1 MLKELHVRNYAVIDD
16 LRIELQPGLNVL
28 TGETGAGK
36 SLIVGALSL
45 LLGERASSELVRAGE
60 DRALVEGVFDCS
72 RAPELVRMC
81 EEQGIEVEGDWLIL
95 RREVLREG
103 RNRAWVNGSAAT
115 AGLVRQ
121 LGQSLVDLH
130 GQHEHQALLRREA
143 QRDIL
148 DAFAGATD
156 AAHRTG
162 EAHSRLV
169 GLRARIAETRA
180 EAKAT
185 RERADFLAFR
195 ALEIESAGLVPR
207 EDETATLEARRL
219 EHSEEL
225 IELSAA
231 LHSAVYGDDGALVEG
246 LGSLSRKVDD
256 LVRIDPT
263 AAEIEA
269 LYSDSRTALQELGRR
284 LSTYRDAVEHD
295 PQRLAELRERLDLIH
310 HLKHKYGD
318 TVEEVL
324 AAGRTAREELD
335 RADRSVLDLDA
346 LALEEARAI
355 EELAREAE
363 TLSALRKASAD
374 RLESEVTGLLDELG
388 MAGGRF
394 CVRLEELAELGSH
407 GAERVEFQVSL
418 NPGFPPGPLARVASG
433 GELSR
438 VMLALKTVLAEV
450 DGVPSLV
457 FDEIDS
463 GVGGRVAQRVAERLA
478 MVAGNHQVFAITHL
492 PQIASR
498 ASVHLYVE
506 KIQEEGL
513 ASARVRTLE
522 GEERVE
528 ELARM
533 LGGDPDRETSL
544 RHAAELLS
552 DSSPHTFRY
561 SGGRFPY
568 IRQWRGDGLLPP
580 TDTRTDTHE
589 RLRGAS

>member
-72 RAPELVRMC
+72 RAPDLVRMC

-169 GLRARIAETRA
+169 GLRARIAKTRA

-324 AAGRTAREELD
+324 AVGMTAREELD

-363 TLSALRKASAD
+363 NLSALRKASAD

-552 DSSPHTFRY
+552 
-561 SGGRFPY
+561 
-568 IRQWRGDGLLPP
+568 
-580 TDTRTDTHE
+580 E
-589 RLRGAS
+589 

>member
-16 LRIELQPGLNVL
+16 LRIELEPGLNVL

-45 LLGERASSELVRAGE
+45 LLGERASSDLVRAGE

-72 RAPELVRMC
+72 GAPELVRLC
-81 EEQGIEVEGDWLIL
+81 AEQGIEVDGDWLIL

-115 AGLVRQ
+115 TGLVRDI
-121 LGQSLVDLH
+121 GQRLVDLH

-148 DAFAGATD
+148 DAFAGARD
-156 AAHRTG
+156 AADRTG
-162 EAHSRLV
+162 EAHARLV
-169 GLRARIAETRA
+169 GLRGRIAATRA
-180 EAKAT
+180 EAAAT

-195 ALEIESAGLVPR
+195 AREIESAGLTPR
-207 EDETATLEARRL
+207 EDETAALEARRL

-246 LGSLSRKVDD
+246 LGGLSRKVED

-263 AAEIEA
+263 ASEIEA
-269 LYSDSRTALQELGRR
+269 LYAEARTTLQELGRR
-284 LSTYRDAVEHD
+284 LSAYRDAVEHD
-295 PQRLAELRERLDLIH
+295 PGRLAELRDRLDLIH
-310 HLKHKYGD
+310 GLKRKYGG
-318 TVEEVL
+318 TIEEVL
-324 AAGRTAREELD
+324 ATGKAAREELEK
-335 RADRSVLDLDA
+335 ADRSVLDLDA
-346 LALEEARAI
+346 LAVEETAALEELVVRADK
-355 EELAREAE
+355 L
-363 TLSALRKASAD
+363 TALRKASAA

-388 MAGGRF
+388 MEGGRF
-394 CVRLEELAELGSH
+394 RVRLEELAELGSH
-407 GAERVEFQVSL
+407 GAERAEFQVSL
-418 NPGFPPGPLARVASG
+418 NPGFEPGPLARVASG

-463 GVGGRVAQRVAERLA
+463 GVGGRVAHHVAERLA
-478 MVAGNHQVFAITHL
+478 MVAENHQVFAITHL
-492 PQIASR
+492 PQIASK
-498 ASVHLYVE
+498 ASVHLFVE
-506 KIQEEGL
+506 KVQQDGL

-533 LGGDPDRETSL
+533 LGGDPGREVSR

-552 DSSPHTFRY
+552 
-561 SGGRFPY
+561 
-568 IRQWRGDGLLPP
+568 
-580 TDTRTDTHE
+580 E
-589 RLRGAS
+589 

>member
-16 LRIELQPGLNVL
+16 LRIELEPGLNVL

-45 LLGERASSELVRAGE
+45 LLGERASSDLVRAGE

-72 RAPELVRMC
+72 GAPELVRLC
-81 EEQGIEVEGDWLIL
+81 AEQGIEVDGDWLIL

-115 AGLVRQ
+115 TGLVRDI
-121 LGQSLVDLH
+121 GQRLIDLH

-148 DAFAGATD
+148 DAFAGARD
-156 AAHRTG
+156 AADRTG
-162 EAHSRLV
+162 EAHARLV
-169 GLRARIAETRA
+169 GLRGRIAATRA
-180 EAKAT
+180 EASAT

-195 ALEIESAGLVPR
+195 AREIESAGLTPR
-207 EDETATLEARRL
+207 EDETAALEARRL

-246 LGSLSRKVDD
+246 LGGLSRKVED

-263 AAEIEA
+263 ASEIEA
-269 LYSDSRTALQELGRR
+269 LYAEARTTLQELGRR
-284 LSTYRDAVEHD
+284 LSAYRDAVEHD
-295 PQRLAELRERLDLIH
+295 PGRLAELRDRLDLIH
-310 HLKHKYGD
+310 GLKRKYGG
-318 TVEEVL
+318 TIEEVL
-324 AAGRTAREELD
+324 ATGKAAREELEK
-335 RADRSVLDLDA
+335 ADRSVLDLDA
-346 LALEEARAI
+346 LAVEETAALEELVVRADK
-355 EELAREAE
+355 L
-363 TLSALRKASAD
+363 TALRKASAA

-388 MAGGRF
+388 MEGGRF
-394 CVRLEELAELGSH
+394 RVRLEELAELGSH
-407 GAERVEFQVSL
+407 GAERAEFQVSL
-418 NPGFPPGPLARVASG
+418 NPGFEPGPLARVASG

-463 GVGGRVAQRVAERLA
+463 GVGGRVAHHVAERLA
-478 MVAGNHQVFAITHL
+478 MVAENHQVFAITHL
-492 PQIASR
+492 PQIASK
-498 ASVHLYVE
+498 ASVHLFVE
-506 KIQEEGL
+506 KVQQDGL

-533 LGGDPDRETSL
+533 LGGDPGREVSR

-552 DSSPHTFRY
+552 
-561 SGGRFPY
+561 
-568 IRQWRGDGLLPP
+568 
-580 TDTRTDTHE
+580 E
-589 RLRGAS
+589 

>member
-45 LLGERASSELVRAGE
+45 LLGERASSDLVRAGE

-72 RAPELVRMC
+72 GAPDLVRMC
-81 EEQGIEVEGDWLIL
+81 EEQGIEVDGDWLIL

-115 AGLVRQ
+115 TGLVRT
-121 LGQSLVDLH
+121 LGQKLVDLH

-148 DAFAGATD
+148 DAFGGAGA
-156 AAHRTG
+156 AALRTG

-169 GLRARIAETRA
+169 GLRARIAVTRA
-180 EAKAT
+180 EAAGT
-185 RERADFLAFR
+185 RERADFLEFR
-195 ALEIESAGLVPR
+195 AREIESAGLNPG
-207 EDETATLEARRL
+207 EDETAALEARRL

-225 IELSAA
+225 IELSGA

-246 LGSLSRKVDD
+246 LGSLSRKVED

-263 AAEIEA
+263 ASEIEA
-269 LYSDSRTALQELGRR
+269 LYAEVRTTLQELGRR
-284 LSTYRDAVEHD
+284 LSAYRDAIEHD
-295 PQRLAELRERLDLIH
+295 PGRLAELRDRLDLIH
-310 HLKHKYGD
+310 RLKRKYGD
-318 TVEEVL
+318 TIEEIVST
-324 AAGRTAREELD
+324 GKTAREELEK
-335 RADRSVLDLDA
+335 ADRSVLDLDA
-346 LALEEARAI
+346 LAVEEAKAF
-355 EELAREAE
+355 EELVGAAKK
-363 TLSALRKASAD
+363 LSALRKAAAV

-388 MAGGRF
+388 MEGGRF
-394 CVRLEELAELGSH
+394 RVRMEELAELGGH
-407 GAERVEFQVSL
+407 GAERAEFQVSL
-418 NPGFPPGPLARVASG
+418 NPGFEPGPLARVASG

-463 GVGGRVAQRVAERLA
+463 GVGGRVAHRVAERLA
-478 MVAGNHQVFAITHL
+478 MVAENHQVFAITHL

-506 KIQEEGL
+506 KVQQDGL

-533 LGGDPDRETSL
+533 LGGDPGREVSR

-552 DSSPHTFRY
+552 EEV
-561 SGGRFPY
+561 
-568 IRQWRGDGLLPP
+568 
-580 TDTRTDTHE
+580 HE
-589 RLRGAS
+589 VRSLDALG

>member
-72 RAPELVRMC
+72 RAPDLVRMC

-115 AGLVRQ
+115 AGLVQQ

-324 AAGRTAREELD
+324 ATGRTAREELD

-346 LALEEARAI
+346 LALEEGRAI

-363 TLSALRKASAD
+363 NLSALRKASAD

-498 ASVHLYVE
+498 ASVHIYVE

-552 DSSPHTFRY
+552 
-561 SGGRFPY
+561 
-568 IRQWRGDGLLPP
+568 
-580 TDTRTDTHE
+580 E
-589 RLRGAS
+589 

>member
-1 MLKELHVRNYAVIDD
+1 MSAPTPIDGFMLKELHVRNYAVIDD
-16 LRIELQPGLNVL
+16 LRIELEPGLNVL

-45 LLGERASSELVRAGE
+45 LLGERASSDVVRAGE

-72 RAPELVRMC
+72 GAPELVRLC
-81 EEQGIEVEGDWLIL
+81 EEQGIEVDGDWLIL

-115 AGLVRQ
+115 TGLVRD
-121 LGQSLVDLH
+121 LGQQLVDLH

-148 DAFAGATD
+148 DAFAGARD
-156 AAHRTG
+156 AADRTG
-162 EAHSRLV
+162 EAHARLV
-169 GLRARIAETRA
+169 GLRGRIAATRA
-180 EAKAT
+180 EAAAT
-185 RERADFLAFR
+185 RERAEFLAFR
-195 ALEIESAGLVPR
+195 AREIESAGLSPR
-207 EDETATLEARRL
+207 EDETAALEARRL

-246 LGSLSRKVDD
+246 LGGLSRMVED

-263 AAEIEA
+263 ASEIEA
-269 LYSDSRTALQELGRR
+269 LYSEARTTLQELGRR
-284 LSTYRDAVEHD
+284 LSAYRDAVEHD
-295 PQRLAELRERLDLIH
+295 PGRLVELRDRLDLIH
-310 HLKHKYGD
+310 GLKRKYGG
-318 TVEEVL
+318 TIEEVL
-324 AAGRTAREELD
+324 AAGRAAREELE

-346 LALEEARAI
+346 LEVEETGALEE
-355 EELAREAE
+355 LVVQ
-363 TLSALRKASAD
+363 TDKLSALRKASAA
-374 RLESEVTGLLDELG
+374 RLEREVTGLLDELG
-388 MAGGRF
+388 MEGGRF
-394 CVRLEELAELGSH
+394 RVRLEALAELGSH
-407 GAERVEFQVSL
+407 GAERAEFQVSL
-418 NPGFPPGPLARVASG
+418 NPGFEPGPLARVASG

-463 GVGGRVAQRVAERLA
+463 GVGGRVAHRVAERLA
-478 MVAGNHQVFAITHL
+478 MVAENHQVFAITHL
-492 PQIASR
+492 PQIASK

-506 KIQEEGL
+506 KVQQDGL
-513 ASARVRTLE
+513 ASASVRTLE

-533 LGGDPDRETSL
+533 LGGDPGREVSR

-552 DSSPHTFRY
+552 
-561 SGGRFPY
+561 
-568 IRQWRGDGLLPP
+568 
-580 TDTRTDTHE
+580 E
-589 RLRGAS
+589 

>member
-45 LLGERASSELVRAGE
+45 LLGERASSDLVRAGE

-72 RAPELVRMC
+72 GAPDLVRMC
-81 EEQGIEVEGDWLIL
+81 EEQGIEVDGDWLIL

-115 AGLVRQ
+115 TGLVRT
-121 LGQSLVDLH
+121 LGQKLVDLH

-148 DAFAGATD
+148 DAFGGAGA
-156 AAHRTG
+156 AALRTG

-169 GLRARIAETRA
+169 GLRARIAVTRA
-180 EAKAT
+180 EAAGT
-185 RERADFLAFR
+185 RERADFLEFR
-195 ALEIESAGLVPR
+195 AREIESAGLNPG
-207 EDETATLEARRL
+207 EDETAALEARRL

-225 IELSAA
+225 IELSGA

-246 LGSLSRKVDD
+246 LGSLSRRVED

-263 AAEIEA
+263 ASEIEA
-269 LYSDSRTALQELGRR
+269 LYGEVRTTLQELGRR
-284 LSTYRDAVEHD
+284 LSAYRDSVEHD
-295 PQRLAELRERLDLIH
+295 PGRLAELRDRLDLIH
-310 HLKHKYGD
+310 RLKRKYGD
-318 TVEEVL
+318 TIEEIV
-324 AAGRTAREELD
+324 ATGKTAREELEK
-335 RADRSVLDLDA
+335 ADRSVLDLDA
-346 LALEEARAI
+346 LAVEETKAF
-355 EELAREAE
+355 EELVGAAQE
-363 TLSALRKASAD
+363 LSALRKASAV

-388 MAGGRF
+388 MEGGRF
-394 CVRLEELAELGSH
+394 RVRLEELAEPGGH
-407 GAERVEFQVSL
+407 GAERAEFRVSL
-418 NPGFPPGPLARVASG
+418 NPGFEPGPLARVASG

-463 GVGGRVAQRVAERLA
+463 GVGGRVAHRVAERLA
-478 MVAGNHQVFAITHL
+478 MVAENHQVFAITHL

-498 ASVHLYVE
+498 ASVHLRVE
-506 KIQEEGL
+506 KVQRDGL

-533 LGGDPDRETSL
+533 LGGDPGREVSR

-552 DSSPHTFRY
+552 
-561 SGGRFPY
+561 
-568 IRQWRGDGLLPP
+568 
-580 TDTRTDTHE
+580 E
-589 RLRGAS
+589 

>member
-45 LLGERASSELVRAGE
+45 LLGERASSDLVRAGE

-72 RAPELVRMC
+72 GAPDLVRMC
-81 EEQGIEVEGDWLIL
+81 EEQGIEVDGDWLIL

-115 AGLVRQ
+115 TGLVRN
-121 LGQSLVDLH
+121 LGQKLVDLH

-148 DAFAGATD
+148 DAFAGAAD
-156 AAHRTG
+156 AAQGTG

-169 GLRARIAETRA
+169 DLRSRIAVTRA
-180 EAKAT
+180 EAAAT
-185 RERADFLAFR
+185 RERADYLAFR
-195 ALEIESAGLVPR
+195 AREIESAGLNPR
-207 EDETATLEARRL
+207 EDETAALEARRL

-225 IELSAA
+225 IELSGA

-246 LGSLSRKVDD
+246 LGSLSRKVED

-263 AAEIEA
+263 ASEIEA
-269 LYSDSRTALQELGRR
+269 LYAEVRTTLQELGRR
-284 LSTYRDAVEHD
+284 LSAYRDAIEHD
-295 PQRLAELRERLDLIH
+295 PGRLAELRDRLDLIH
-310 HLKHKYGD
+310 RLKRKYGD
-318 TVEEVL
+318 TIEEIVST
-324 AAGRTAREELD
+324 GKTAREELEK
-335 RADRSVLDLDA
+335 ADRSVLDLDA
-346 LALEEARAI
+346 LAVEEAKAF
-355 EELAREAE
+355 EELVGAAKK
-363 TLSALRKASAD
+363 LSALRKAAAV

-388 MAGGRF
+388 MEGGRF
-394 CVRLEELAELGSH
+394 RVRMEELAELGGH
-407 GAERVEFQVSL
+407 GAERAEFQVSL
-418 NPGFPPGPLARVASG
+418 NPGFEPGPLARVASG

-463 GVGGRVAQRVAERLA
+463 GVGGRVAHRVAERLA
-478 MVAGNHQVFAITHL
+478 MVAENHQVFAITHL

-506 KIQEEGL
+506 KVQQDGL

-533 LGGDPDRETSL
+533 LGGDPGREVSR

-552 DSSPHTFRY
+552 
-561 SGGRFPY
+561 
-568 IRQWRGDGLLPP
+568 
-580 TDTRTDTHE
+580 E
-589 RLRGAS
+589 

>member
-16 LRIELQPGLNVL
+16 LRIELEPGLNVL

-45 LLGERASSELVRAGE
+45 LLGERASSDLVRAGE

-72 RAPELVRMC
+72 GAPELVRLC
-81 EEQGIEVEGDWLIL
+81 AEQGIEVDGDWLIL

-115 AGLVRQ
+115 TGLVRDI
-121 LGQSLVDLH
+121 GQRLVDLH

-148 DAFAGATD
+148 DAFAGARD
-156 AAHRTG
+156 AADRTG
-162 EAHSRLV
+162 EAHARLV
-169 GLRARIAETRA
+169 GLRGRIAATRA
-180 EAKAT
+180 EASAT

-195 ALEIESAGLVPR
+195 AREIESAGLTPR
-207 EDETATLEARRL
+207 EDETAALEARRL

-246 LGSLSRKVDD
+246 LGGLSRKVED

-263 AAEIEA
+263 ASEIEA
-269 LYSDSRTALQELGRR
+269 LYAEARTTLQELGRR
-284 LSTYRDAVEHD
+284 LSAYRDAVEHD
-295 PQRLAELRERLDLIH
+295 PGRLAELRDRLDLIH
-310 HLKHKYGD
+310 GLKRKYGG
-318 TVEEVL
+318 TIEEVL
-324 AAGRTAREELD
+324 ATGKAAREELEK
-335 RADRSVLDLDA
+335 ADRSVLDLDA
-346 LALEEARAI
+346 LAVEETAALEELVVRADK
-355 EELAREAE
+355 L
-363 TLSALRKASAD
+363 TALRKASAA

-388 MAGGRF
+388 MEGGRF
-394 CVRLEELAELGSH
+394 RVRLEELAELGSH
-407 GAERVEFQVSL
+407 GAERAEFQVSL
-418 NPGFPPGPLARVASG
+418 NPGFEPGPLARVASG

-463 GVGGRVAQRVAERLA
+463 GVGGRVAHHVAERLA
-478 MVAGNHQVFAITHL
+478 MVAENHQVFAITHL
-492 PQIASR
+492 PQIASK
-498 ASVHLYVE
+498 ASVHLFVE
-506 KIQEEGL
+506 KVQQDGL

-533 LGGDPDRETSL
+533 LGGDPGREVSR

-552 DSSPHTFRY
+552 
-561 SGGRFPY
+561 
-568 IRQWRGDGLLPP
+568 
-580 TDTRTDTHE
+580 E
-589 RLRGAS
+589 

>member
-72 RAPELVRMC
+72 RAPDLVRMC

-115 AGLVRQ
+115 AGLVQQ

-363 TLSALRKASAD
+363 NLSALRKASAD

-533 LGGDPDRETSL
+533 LGGDPDRETSR

-552 DSSPHTFRY
+552 
-561 SGGRFPY
+561 
-568 IRQWRGDGLLPP
+568 
-580 TDTRTDTHE
+580 E
-589 RLRGAS
+589 

>member
-45 LLGERASSELVRAGE
+45 LLGERASSDLVRAGE

-72 RAPELVRMC
+72 GAPDLVRMC
-81 EEQGIEVEGDWLIL
+81 EEQGIEVDGDWLIL

-115 AGLVRQ
+115 TGLVRT
-121 LGQSLVDLH
+121 LGQKLVDLH

-148 DAFAGATD
+148 DAFGGAGA
-156 AAHRTG
+156 AALRTG

-169 GLRARIAETRA
+169 GLRARIAVTRA
-180 EAKAT
+180 EAAGT
-185 RERADFLAFR
+185 RESADFLEFR
-195 ALEIESAGLVPR
+195 AREIESAGLNPG
-207 EDETATLEARRL
+207 EDETAALEARRL

-225 IELSAA
+225 IELSGA

-246 LGSLSRKVDD
+246 LGSLSRRVED

-263 AAEIEA
+263 ASEIEA
-269 LYSDSRTALQELGRR
+269 LYGEVRTTLQELGRR
-284 LSTYRDAVEHD
+284 LSAYRDSVEHD
-295 PQRLAELRERLDLIH
+295 PGRLAELRDRLDLIH
-310 HLKHKYGD
+310 RLKRKYGD
-318 TVEEVL
+318 TIEEIV
-324 AAGRTAREELD
+324 ATGKTAREELEK
-335 RADRSVLDLDA
+335 ADRSVLDLDA
-346 LALEEARAI
+346 LAVEETKAF
-355 EELAREAE
+355 EELVGAAQE
-363 TLSALRKASAD
+363 LSALRKASAV

-388 MAGGRF
+388 MEGGRF
-394 CVRLEELAELGSH
+394 RVRLEELAEPGSH
-407 GAERVEFQVSL
+407 GAERAEFRVSL
-418 NPGFPPGPLARVASG
+418 NPGFEPGPLARVASG

-463 GVGGRVAQRVAERLA
+463 GVGGRVAHRVAERLA
-478 MVAGNHQVFAITHL
+478 MVAENHQVFAITHL

-498 ASVHLYVE
+498 ASVHLRVE
-506 KIQEEGL
+506 KVQRDGL

-533 LGGDPDRETSL
+533 LGGDPGREVSR

-552 DSSPHTFRY
+552 
-561 SGGRFPY
+561 
-568 IRQWRGDGLLPP
+568 
-580 TDTRTDTHE
+580 E
-589 RLRGAS
+589 

>member
-1 MLKELHVRNYAVIDD
+1 MLRELHVRNYAVIED

-45 LLGERASSELVRAGE
+45 LLGERASSEVVRAGE

-72 RAPELVRMC
+72 GAPDLIRLC
-81 EEQGIEVEGDWLIL
+81 EEHGIEVDENWIIL

-121 LGQSLVDLH
+121 LGQHLVDLH

-148 DAFAGATD
+148 DAFAGASD
-156 AAHRTG
+156 AAKRTRSTH
-162 EAHSRLV
+162 ERLTE
-169 GLRARIAETRA
+169 LRRRISETRA
-180 EAKAT
+180 EAAAT
-185 RERADFLAFR
+185 RERADFLEFR
-195 ALEIESAGLVPR
+195 AREIESAGLKAG
-207 EDETATLEARRL
+207 EDEAARMEARRL

-225 IELSAA
+225 MELSAA
-231 LHSAVYGDDGALVEG
+231 LHSAVYGDDGALVEA

-256 LVRIDPT
+256 LVRIDPG
-263 AAEIEA
+263 ASEIEG
-269 LYSDSRTALQELGRR
+269 LYADARTTLQELGRR
-284 LSTYRDAVEHD
+284 LGAYQNEVEHD
-295 PQRLAELRERLDLIH
+295 PERLTALRERLDLVH
-310 HLKHKYGD
+310 RLKRKYGESI
-318 TVEEVL
+318 EEVIL
-324 AAGRTAREELD
+324 AGKGAREELES
-335 RADRSVLDLDA
+335 ADRRVLDLES
-346 LALEEARAI
+346 LTREEGLLQD
-355 EELAREAE
+355 ELVREAE
-363 TLSALRKASAD
+363 NLTGLRRSSAE
-374 RLESEVTGLLDELG
+374 RLEREVTGLLHELG
-388 MAGGRF
+388 MEGGRF
-394 CVRLEELAELGSH
+394 RVRLETLPEVASH
-407 GAERVEFQVSL
+407 GAERVDFQVSL
-418 NPGFPPGPLARVASG
+418 NPGFDPAPLARVASG

-463 GVGGRVAQRVAERLA
+463 GVGGRVAHRVAERLA
-478 MVAGNHQVFAITHL
+478 MVARNHQVFAITHL

-506 KIQEEGL
+506 KVQKDGL

-533 LGGDPDRETSL
+533 LGGDPGRETS
-544 RHAAELLS
+544 RKHAAELLS
-552 DSSPHTFRY
+552 
-561 SGGRFPY
+561 
-568 IRQWRGDGLLPP
+568 
-580 TDTRTDTHE
+580 E
-589 RLRGAS
+589 

>member
-16 LRIELQPGLNVL
+16 LRIELHPGLNVL

-45 LLGERASSELVRAGE
+45 LLGERASSDVVRAGE
-60 DRALVEGVFDCS
+60 DRALVEGVFDISGVPDLLRVCQ
-72 RAPELVRMC
+72 
-81 EEQGIEVEGDWLIL
+81 EQGIEVDGDWLIV
-95 RREVLREG
+95 RREVLRAG

-121 LGQSLVDLH
+121 LGEHLVDLH

-156 AAHRTG
+156 SARRTRSVH
-162 EAHSRLV
+162 ERLS
-169 GLRARIAETRA
+169 GLRRRISEIRA
-180 EAKAT
+180 EAAAT
-185 RERADFLAFR
+185 RERADFLEFR
-195 ALEIESAGLVPR
+195 AREIESAGLTAG
-207 EDETATLEARRL
+207 EDEAAALEARRL

-231 LHSAVYGDDGALVEG
+231 LHSAVYGDDGALVETLGG
-246 LGSLSRKVDD
+246 LARKVDD
-256 LVRIDPT
+256 LVRIDPG
-263 AAEIEA
+263 AAELEE
-269 LYSDSRTALQELGRR
+269 LYADARATLQELGRR
-284 LSTYRDAVEHD
+284 LAAYQNEVEHD
-295 PQRLAELRERLDLIH
+295 PERLAALRERLDLIH
-310 HLKHKYGD
+310 RLKRKYGGS
-318 TVEEVL
+318 VEDVIL
-324 AAGRTAREELD
+324 AGRAAREELES
-335 RADRSVLDLDA
+335 ADRQGLDL
-346 LALEEARAI
+346 EV
-355 EELAREAE
+355 LAREE
-363 TLSALRKASAD
+363 ALLRDELVREAGNLTGLRRASAE
-374 RLESEVTGLLDELG
+374 RLESEVTGLLAELG
-388 MAGGRF
+388 MEGGRF
-394 CVRLEELAELGSH
+394 QVRLEPLAEPGSH
-407 GAERVEFQVSL
+407 GSEKAEFLVSL
-418 NPGFPPGPLARVASG
+418 NPGFGPGPLARVASG

-463 GVGGRVAQRVAERLA
+463 GVGGRVAHRVAERLA
-478 MVAGNHQVFAITHL
+478 MVAATHQVFAITHL

-506 KIQEEGL
+506 KVQEDGL
-513 ASARVRTLE
+513 AAARVRMLE

-533 LGGDPDRETSL
+533 LGGDPGREVSR

-552 DSSPHTFRY
+552 
-561 SGGRFPY
+561 
-568 IRQWRGDGLLPP
+568 
-580 TDTRTDTHE
+580 E
-589 RLRGAS
+589 

>member
-16 LRIELQPGLNVL
+16 LRIELEPGLNVL

-45 LLGERASSELVRAGE
+45 LLGERASSHLVRTGE

-72 RAPELVRMC
+72 GAPELVRLC
-81 EEQGIEVEGDWLIL
+81 EAQGVEVDGDWLIL

-115 AGLVRQ
+115 TGLVRD
-121 LGQSLVDLH
+121 LGQKLVDLH

-148 DAFAGATD
+148 DAFAGAAD
-156 AAHRTG
+156 AGRGTG
-162 EAHSRLV
+162 EAHARLV
-169 GLRARIAETRA
+169 GLRDRIVATRS
-180 EAKAT
+180 EAAAT

-195 ALEIESAGLVPR
+195 AREIESAGLKPR
-207 EDETATLEARRL
+207 EDETASLEARRL

-225 IELSAA
+225 IALSAA

-246 LGSLSRKVDD
+246 LGGLSRKVED

-263 AAEIEA
+263 ASEIEA
-269 LYSDSRTALQELGRR
+269 LYSEARTTLQELGRR
-284 LSTYRDAVEHD
+284 LSAYRNAVEHD
-295 PQRLAELRERLDLIH
+295 PGRLAELRDRLDLIH
-310 HLKHKYGD
+310 GLKRKYGG
-318 TVEEVL
+318 TIEEVL
-324 AAGRTAREELD
+324 ATGRAAREELEK
-335 RADRSVLDLDA
+335 ADRSVLDLDTLA
-346 LALEEARAI
+346 VEETAALEELAIRADR
-355 EELAREAE
+355 L
-363 TLSALRKASAD
+363 TALRKAAAT
-374 RLESEVTGLLDELG
+374 RLESEVTGLLGELG
-388 MAGGRF
+388 MEGGRF
-394 CVRLEELAELGSH
+394 RVRLEKLAELGSH
-407 GAERVEFQVSL
+407 GAERAEFQVSL
-418 NPGFPPGPLARVASG
+418 NPGFEPGPLARVASG

-463 GVGGRVAQRVAERLA
+463 GVGGRVAHRVAERLA
-478 MVAGNHQVFAITHL
+478 MVARNHQVFAITHL

-498 ASVHLYVE
+498 ASAHLYVE
-506 KIQEEGL
+506 KVQQDGL

-533 LGGDPDRETSL
+533 LGGDPGREVSR
-544 RHAAELLS
+544 RHAEELLS
-552 DSSPHTFRY
+552 
-561 SGGRFPY
+561 
-568 IRQWRGDGLLPP
+568 
-580 TDTRTDTHE
+580 E
-589 RLRGAS
+589 

>member
-72 RAPELVRMC
+72 RAPDLVRMC

-121 LGQSLVDLH
+121 LGQNLVDLH

-148 DAFAGATD
+148 DAFAGATG

-355 EELAREAE
+355 EELARVAE
-363 TLSALRKASAD
+363 NLSALRKASAD

-394 CVRLEELAELGSH
+394 CVRMEELAELGSH

-552 DSSPHTFRY
+552 
-561 SGGRFPY
+561 
-568 IRQWRGDGLLPP
+568 
-580 TDTRTDTHE
+580 E
-589 RLRGAS
+589 